1 MFGHTYLIKCY
12 FKALMTVFLILF
24 SSLGPDNTS
33 CISFC
38 KVRVCA
44 CVCVCVCGGGGGG
57 GCDSREEK
65 VVCYVFL
72 SYKFLLRFYI

>member
-12 FKALMTVFLILF
+12 FKALITVFLILS

-38 KVRVCA
+38 EM
-44 CVCVCVCGGGGGG
+44 CVCVCVWGGGG
-57 GCDSREEK
+57 
-65 VVCYVFL
+65 VVIAGKRKLFAIY
-72 SYKFLLRFYI
+72 S

>member
-12 FKALMTVFLILF
+12 FKALMAVFLIF
-24 SSLGPDNTS
+24 SSSMGPDNTS

-38 KVRVCA
+38 EM
-44 CVCVCVCGGGGGG
+44 CVCVCVWAGGGGEGGRG

-72 SYKFLLRFYI
+72 SYKFVLRFYI

>member
-12 FKALMTVFLILF
+12 FKALMTVFLILS

-38 KVRVCA
+38 KM
-44 CVCVCVCGGGGGG
+44 CVCVCVCVGGGGGG
-57 GCDSREEK
+57 GG
-65 VVCYVFL
+65 VVIAGKRKLFAMY
-72 SYKFLLRFYI
+72 S

>member
-12 FKALMTVFLILF
+12 FKALMTVFLILS

-38 KVRVCA
+38 KMR
-44 CVCVCVCGGGGGG
+44 VCVCGEGGGG

-72 SYKFLLRFYI
+72 SYKFLLKFYI